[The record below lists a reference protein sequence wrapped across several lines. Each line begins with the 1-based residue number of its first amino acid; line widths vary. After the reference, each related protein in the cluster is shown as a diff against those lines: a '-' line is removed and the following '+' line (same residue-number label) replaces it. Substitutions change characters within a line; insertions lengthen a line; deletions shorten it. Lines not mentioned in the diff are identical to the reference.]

1 MCDYP
6 SPCDSC
12 AELKDC
18 RKGCQAWETRF
29 RTIWKQFN
37 MYPIRK
43 YRMRGGKH
51 KKFVYAHPDL
61 IKKYLK
67 DGPCKGCEFEV
78 LCDVPCTAYWCWWDA
93 RMTAIKAKF
102 GME

>member
-1 MCDYP
+1 MCNYP

-61 IKKYLK
+61 IKKYLLR
-67 DGPCKGCEFEV
+67 CSMHRILVLVGCQDDRDQGQIWNGV
-78 LCDVPCTAYWCWWDA
+78 TV
-93 RMTAIKAKF
+93 
-102 GME
+102 